1 MDYPYIREQGKSG
14 QMGQKLMAIV
24 AAGVRGRVYLSPT
37 AEMESIAESADPT
50 WRPDCEMPKKH
61 RHFQPPVYG
70 MKTHGGLFTPH
81 QLVALTTFSDW
92 VGEARERIRGDA
104 VAAGLADDNQPLDTG
119 DTGAQACAEAVS
131 VYLAFA
137 VSRMSNYSSTLCVWS
152 SHPKNE
158 LVKQVFMRQALPNV
172 VNNQPKKGELAS
184 SIAKKL
190 VGVFRPDQLGRL
202 VRRQPGRN
210 RCEIKCHFTVLRQIH
225 FSFNTTSKTEVTI
238 DVCPKRWVE
247 KRPVYLPPR
256 ELLTISPGFVSL
268 YENTHLEFE
277 ETYRDTCLLLASPLA
292 KGPRETRIKQLL
304 EPIEE
309 AMGGKVE
316 SDGTGR
322 FYLKTASGSM
332 EMHLVAEGL
341 RKLAMV
347 ARLIATGQLI
357 DKGFLFWDEPEA
369 NLNPKVI
376 KSVAKTILHLCRN
389 GIQVFVATHSLFL
402 MRELD
407 ILLHPRQLDHDPAPV
422 VNRALNHEMGK
433 ELGNSR

>member
-1 MDYPYIREQGKSG
+1 MSNTANSIKKLEFKNLTVFPESLFEFSNGLNLFAGENGSGKTHIL
-14 QMGQKLMAIV
+14 KACYAIV
-24 AAGVRGRVYLSPT
+24 DSCTSL
-37 AEMESIAESADPT
+37 DPQISET
-50 WRPDCEMPKKH
+50 
-61 RHFQPPVYG
+61 
-70 MKTHGGLFTPH
+70 
-81 QLVALTTFSDW
+81 
-92 VGEARERIRGDA
+92 
-104 VAAGLADDNQPLDTG
+104 
-119 DTGAQACAEAVS
+119 
-131 VYLAFA
+131 
-137 VSRMSNYSSTLCVWS
+137 
-152 SHPKNE
+152 
-158 LVKQVFMRQALPNV
+158 
-172 VNNQPKKGELAS
+172 QPKKGELAS
-184 SIAKKL
+184 SVAKKL

-210 RCEIKCHFTVLRQIH
+210 RCEIKCHFTLLRQIH
-225 FSFNTTSKTEVTI
+225 FSFNTTSKTEVSI
-238 DVCPKRWVE
+238 DRCPLRWVE
-247 KRPVYLPPR
+247 KRAVYLPPR

-277 ETYRDTCLLLASPLA
+277 ETYRDTCLLLGAPLA
-292 KGPRETRIKQLL
+292 KGPRETRIRELL

-316 SDGTGR
+316 SDATGR
-322 FYLKTASGSM
+322 FSLRTKAGSM

-407 ILLHPRQLDHDPAPV
+407 ILLQSNEFRDTPSRFFGLHTTKNGVEVKQGDSIDDIGEITALQEELSQS
-422 VNRALNHEMGK
+422 NRYL
-433 ELGNSR
+433 ELETD

>member
-1 MDYPYIREQGKSG
+1 MAELVNSIKRLDFKNLTVFSDAHFEFANGLNLIAGENGSG
-14 QMGQKLMAIV
+14 
-24 AAGVRGRVYLSPT
+24 
-37 AEMESIAESADPT
+37 
-50 WRPDCEMPKKH
+50 
-61 RHFQPPVYG
+61 
-70 MKTHGGLFTPH
+70 KTHILKACYSIVDSCT
-81 QLVALTTFSDW
+81 S
-92 VGEARERIRGDA
+92 
-104 VAAGLADDNQPLDTG
+104 LD
-119 DTGAQACAEAVS
+119 
-131 VYLAFA
+131 
-137 VSRMSNYSSTLCVWS
+137 
-152 SHPKNE
+152 
-158 LVKQVFMRQALPNV
+158 PNV

-407 ILLHPRQLDHDPAPV
+407 ILLQTEEFKDTPARFFGLHSGDKGV
-422 VNRALNHEMGK
+422 EVKQGDSIDDIGEIAALQE
-433 ELGNSR
+433 ELSQSDRYLESEPN

>member
-1 MDYPYIREQGKSG
+1 MSNTSNSIKKLEFKNLTVFPESLFEFSNGLNLFAGENGSGKTHIL
-14 QMGQKLMAIV
+14 KACYAIV
-24 AAGVRGRVYLSPT
+24 DSCTSL
-37 AEMESIAESADPT
+37 DPQISET
-50 WRPDCEMPKKH
+50 
-61 RHFQPPVYG
+61 
-70 MKTHGGLFTPH
+70 
-81 QLVALTTFSDW
+81 
-92 VGEARERIRGDA
+92 
-104 VAAGLADDNQPLDTG
+104 
-119 DTGAQACAEAVS
+119 
-131 VYLAFA
+131 
-137 VSRMSNYSSTLCVWS
+137 
-152 SHPKNE
+152 
-158 LVKQVFMRQALPNV
+158 
-172 VNNQPKKGELAS
+172 QPKKGELAS
-184 SIAKKL
+184 SVAKKL

-210 RCEIKCHFTVLRQIH
+210 RCEIKCHFTLLRQIH
-225 FSFNTTSKTEVTI
+225 FSFNTTSKTEVSI
-238 DVCPKRWVE
+238 DRCPLRWVE
-247 KRPVYLPPR
+247 KRAVYLPPR

-277 ETYRDTCLLLASPLA
+277 ETYRDTCLLLGAPLA
-292 KGPRETRIKQLL
+292 KGPRETRIRELL

-316 SDGTGR
+316 SDATGR
-322 FYLKTASGSM
+322 FSLRTKAGSM

-407 ILLHPRQLDHDPAPV
+407 ILLQSNEFRDTPSRFFGLHTTKNGVEVKQGDSIDDIGEITALQEELSQS
-422 VNRALNHEMGK
+422 NRYL
-433 ELGNSR
+433 ELETD